1 MARDLQIAGDV
12 SLQIRIESLLVFI
25 EEKNENLRL
34 SILLDVPVDLLLPSL
49 HVALGSDESRFFE
62 FKSKGFTGFLYK

>member
-1 MARDLQIAGDV
+1 M
-12 SLQIRIESLLVFI
+12 LVFI